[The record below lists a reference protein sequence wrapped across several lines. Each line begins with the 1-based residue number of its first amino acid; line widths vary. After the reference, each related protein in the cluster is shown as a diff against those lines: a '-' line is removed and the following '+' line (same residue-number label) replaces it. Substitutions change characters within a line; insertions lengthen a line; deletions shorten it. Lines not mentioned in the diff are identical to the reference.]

1 MNMNKK
7 GFTLIELLAVIVVLS
22 IILVITVPMILNT
35 LGSTRQ
41 DALQASADS
50 SARFYKDQISLSLL
64 GKKQSG
70 FLIDLKY
77 TNGDLNPQSVR
88 CISKEE
94 ANILGLNS
102 KDYAIN
108 NSCTGTTNLP
118 FSCYTNTSNYSTVT
132 WDSEGNATVT
142 LIGNT
147 EGGKFVAGNQVLA
160 ATSNS
165 KTSEVVSK
173 ESSQKLV
180 LTETNS
186 NDIIPILKLYGK
198 NGDSIG
204 TSNSSG
210 SYDIN
215 VIVKGKNL
223 FSTKNQNSSGTTST
237 ILEQNEEYIIAEMK
251 STATNSTPG
260 STNWSSGWIQ
270 YKLIYNPNTNYKLSY
285 NVEYLSVPEGI
296 TSIIHSAQQKNNS
309 RITINDFTKKYDNKL
324 TITTNEL
331 GEATL
336 TITCNSSKIKLSK
349 IQIEEGTTATPYE
362 PYQDP
367 KTYTITVSEPLRSNN
382 EAYDYIDFEQ
392 RQIVRWIDSNG
403 NTLNTPIM
411 ENVISWPSD
420 IKTLNGTTIV
430 STNDGKAYFEIKN

>member
-1 MNMNKK
+1 MKTNKK

-77 TNGDLNPQSVR
+77 TNGDLNPQPAR

-94 ANILGLNS
+94 ADILGLNS

-108 NSCTGTTNLP
+108 TSCTGTTNLP

-132 WDSEGNATVT
+132 WDQEGNTTVT

-186 NDIIPILKLYGK
+186 NDIIPILKLHGK
-198 NGDSIG
+198 DGDIIG

-215 VIVKGKNL
+215 IMVKGKNL
-223 FSTKNQNSSGTTST
+223 FNADALSYFDKQEDGSYLSNTKITTSHHLMENLKGVYT
-237 ILEQNEEYIIAEMK
+237 ISAKIK
-251 STATNSTPG
+251 SEVGKNYRIMVKYTDGKTTDSWKASTG
-260 STNWSSGWIQ
+260 
-270 YKLIYNPNTNYKLSY
+270 
-285 NVEYLSVPEGI
+285 EYLSY
-296 TSIIHSAQQKNNS
+296 K
-309 RITINDFTKKYDNKL
+309 F
-324 TITTNEL
+324 TTN
-331 GEATL
+331 GKDIDYIYWGYGA
-336 TITCNSSKIKLSK
+336 SSTNLQFKDL
-349 IQIEEGTTATPYE
+349 QIEEGTTATSYE
-362 PYQDP
+362 PYQEP
-367 KTYTITVSEPLRSNN
+367 RTYTITVSEPLRSNN

>member
-215 VIVKGKNL
+215 IVVRGKNLYNPAWDTRFTKQEDGSYLSNINISTSPAIINNLKGTYTISVKIKSPKGKNYRL
-223 FSTKNQNSSGTTST
+223 NVYYTDGTTQGSYKAST
-237 ILEQNEEYIIAEMK
+237 GDYREYE
-251 STATNSTPG
+251 
-260 STNWSSGWIQ
+260 
-270 YKLIYNPNTNYKLSY
+270 
-285 NVEYLSVPEGI
+285 
-296 TSIIHSAQQKNNS
+296 
-309 RITINDFTKKYDNKL
+309 
-324 TITTNEL
+324 TITNGKDIEKVTWYYSSLSNEVQF
-331 GEATL
+331 
-336 TITCNSSKIKLSK
+336 KDF
-349 IQIEEGTTATPYE
+349 QIERGTAATEYE
-362 PYQDP
+362 PYQEP
-367 KTYTITVSEPLRSNN
+367 KIYTIIVSEPLRSNN

-403 NTLNTPIM
+403 NTLSAPVY

-420 IKTLNGTTIV
+420 IKTLNDTTIV
-430 STNDGKAYFEIKN
+430 SANDEKAYFEIKN